1 MYLILCYMLDFG
13 TKLMFCI
20 IIKLN
25 ESFVKLTTT
34 QHFHCGGP
42 GLIFVWRTNIL
53 HAVYHGQKKIFLIFL
68 NKIKWKM

>member
-1 MYLILCYMLDFG
+1 MHLILCYMLDFG
-13 TKLMFCI
+13 TKLMFYI

-42 GLIFVWRTNIL
+42 DLIFGELISCMLCTM
-53 HAVYHGQKKIFLIFL
+53 AKKNFF
-68 NKIKWKM
+68 NVFK